1 MDISEIIPIFLIF
14 LWGGAIGSFLNVV
27 IYRLPAG
34 ISILWPPSRCP
45 HCFHRLSF
53 YENVPVFGWLWL
65 GGRCRKCHN
74 PIALRYPLV
83 EAGTGLLFL
92 LVFSQFGLSL
102 TTLGYW
108 LFFSWL
114 LALSLIDF
122 DTMTLPNSLT
132 QSGLI
137 IGLVFQLFQG
147 LESGFS
153 INNAI
158 NSLMIGIM
166 GAVVGLWVL
175 EIIAFLGSIAFGKT
189 AMGAGDP
196 KLTAMI
202 GAWLGWQY
210 VLIAGFFACAVGAI
224 VGVSAIAL
232 GLLKRSEPMPF
243 GPFLALGGA
252 IAALWGKGILD
263 IYLNS
268 FFPQVSQKFIEFL
281 S

>member
-1 MDISEIIPIFLIF
+1 MHILEIIPIFLIF

-65 GGRCRKCHN
+65 GGRCRKCKAR
-74 PIALRYPLV
+74 IALRYPLV

-102 TTLGYW
+102 ITLEYW

-137 IGLVFQLFQG
+137 VGLGFQFLLG
-147 LESGFS
+147 LGTDGNLTSA
-153 INNAI
+153 INNF
-158 NSLMIGIM
+158 MVGIM

-175 EIIAFLGSIAFGKT
+175 EIIAFLGTIAFGKA

-196 KLTAMI
+196 KLAAMI

-210 VLIAGFFACAVGAI
+210 VLMAGFFACVFGAI
-224 VGVSAIAL
+224 VGVSAIAM
-232 GLLKRSEPMPF
+232 GFLKRKQPMAF
-243 GPFLALGGA
+243 GPFLAIGGA
-252 IAALWGKGILD
+252 ITALWGKEILAA
-263 IYLNS
+263 YLSS
-268 FFPQVSQKFIEFL
+268 FFPISPI